1 LCTFNTP
8 LVVIFDM
15 TSIKPGQYT
24 PLVIIS
30 PRETTPLG
38 DKIEPFTTSFPLVV
52 MPPVDTIPLIVETR
66 PLVVMSPHETIPLV
80 VMIVPDAMTSAPLV
94 VVMLLR
100 DAIPLE

>member
-1 LCTFNTP
+1 
-8 LVVIFDM
+8 
-15 TSIKPGQYT
+15 
-24 PLVIIS
+24 
-30 PRETTPLG
+30 
-38 DKIEPFTTSFPLVV
+38 